1 MIFYLKMTDYRMLE
15 TVMIN
20 AVYKESFGSYKGN
33 PFIEALPDILEPEQ
47 VVKKLKGSIKLN
59 HSDCQASSSIR
70 AHLISQMMG
79 LFFQPINRHIDLEKK
94 LSIMIREGY
103 VGRNPKDGSL
113 NTHLQNGYER
123 LMSGEDDVIR
133 FPTATSTA
141 RSLAFIGCSG
151 SGKTTT
157 LNKILSTY
165 PQVIYHSD
173 LNFTQIVYLRVD
185 CPHDGSLKSLCLHFF
200 RAIDQALD
208 SNYEKKYALKRH
220 SIETLLNLMRQ
231 ISNHH
236 AIGLLVIDEIQHL
249 SVNKSGGAEKML
261 NFFVTLVNTVGLPV
275 VMVGTPKAR
284 FIFEGDLRSARR
296 GAGFG
301 SVFWEQMAQEPN
313 IVLADGK
320 IYKSEW
326 NRFTD
331 NLWKYQWL
339 KKADVVLSDD
349 VRNRWYDL
357 SQGILDIV
365 VKLFVLAQ
373 LRAIDSGIERITV
386 KLLQTTYDEDLRP
399 IHPMIE
405 ALQSGRADKIAE
417 FSDLVV
423 PDIDKKLLQLQS
435 KLHQKKSEFDEV
447 SEYQG
452 CELSIRLH
460 RMLVDMGK
468 DSPVLVPTV
477 KKAVSELHEASMP
490 ELMSIILE
498 WSKEVKVGNSNLKDD
513 SQTINRTKKSD
524 YIKPKDWHT
533 LDSEDLRYQ
542 FTQKEKDNSFYEHL
556 KDSTS
561 LIFDINDWLPKVS

>member
-1 MIFYLKMTDYRMLE
+1 MI
-15 TVMIN
+15 IN

-33 PFIEALPDILEPEQ
+33 PFIEALPSILEPKQ
-47 VVKKLKGSIKLN
+47 VARNLEGRVDFN
-59 HSDCQASSSIR
+59 QSDCQASSSVR

-79 LFFQPINRHIDLEKK
+79 QFFQPINRHIDLERK
-94 LSIMIREGY
+94 LSVMIREGY

-113 NTHLQNGYER
+113 NTRLQNGYER
-123 LMSGEDDVIR
+123 LMSGENNAVR
-133 FPTATSTA
+133 FPTVTSTA

-165 PQVIYHSD
+165 PQVIYHPEF
-173 LNFTQIVYLRVD
+173 NFTQIVYLRVD

-208 SNYEKKYALKRH
+208 SNYEQKYALKRH

-296 GAGFG
+296 GVGFG
-301 SVFWEQMAQEPN
+301 SVFWEQMVQEPN
-313 IVLADGK
+313 IHLSDDRV
-320 IYKSEW
+320 IKSEW
-326 NRFTD
+326 NSFTD

-339 KKADVVLSDD
+339 KKADITLSKDIRD
-349 VRNRWYDL
+349 RWYEL
-357 SQGILDIV
+357 SQGVLDIV

-373 LRAIDSGIERITV
+373 LRAIDSGLERITV
-386 KLLQTTYDEDLRP
+386 KLLQNTYDEDLKP

-405 ALQSGRADKIAE
+405 ALQSGRADRIAQ

-435 KLHQKKSEFDEV
+435 KLDQKRDEFDEV

-452 CELSIRLH
+452 HELSIRLH
-460 RMLVDMGK
+460 RMLVDLGQ
-468 DSPVLVPTV
+468 DSTLLVPTV
-477 KKAVSELHEASMP
+477 KKAVTELPEATMVDLIP
-490 ELMSIILE
+490 IILD
-498 WSKEVKVGNSNLKDD
+498 WLKADKVDSDDTNTDSRPKVSK
-513 SQTINRTKKSD
+513 
-524 YIKPKDWHT
+524 IKPKSIKQKDWHT
-533 LDSEDLRYQ
+533 LDSDDLRFQ
-542 FTQKEKDNSFYEHL
+542 FSQKDESETFYEHL
-556 KDSTS
+556 KTNTS
-561 LIFDINDWLPKVS
+561 LIFDVDDWLPKAS

>member
-1 MIFYLKMTDYRMLE
+1 MI
-15 TVMIN
+15 IN

-33 PFIEALPDILEPEQ
+33 PFIEALPSILEPKQ
-47 VVKKLKGSIKLN
+47 VARNLEGRVDFN
-59 HSDCQASSSIR
+59 QSDCQASSSVR

-79 LFFQPINRHIDLEKK
+79 QFFQPINRHIDLERK
-94 LSIMIREGY
+94 LSVMIREGY

-113 NTHLQNGYER
+113 NTRLQNGYER
-123 LMSGEDDVIR
+123 LMSGENNAVR
-133 FPTATSTA
+133 FPTVTSTA

-165 PQVIYHSD
+165 PQVIYHPEF
-173 LNFTQIVYLRVD
+173 NFTQIVYLRVD

-208 SNYEKKYALKRH
+208 SNYEQKYALKRH

-296 GAGFG
+296 GVGFG
-301 SVFWEQMAQEPN
+301 SVFWEQMVQEPN
-313 IVLADGK
+313 IHLSDDRV
-320 IYKSEW
+320 IKSEW
-326 NRFTD
+326 NSFTD

-339 KKADVVLSDD
+339 KKADITLSEDIRD
-349 VRNRWYDL
+349 RWYEL
-357 SQGILDIV
+357 SQGVLDIV

-373 LRAIDSGIERITV
+373 LRAIDSGLERITV
-386 KLLQTTYDEDLRP
+386 KLLQNTYEEHLKP

-405 ALQSGRADKIAE
+405 ALQSGRADRIAQ

-435 KLHQKKSEFDEV
+435 KLDQKRDEFDEV

-452 CELSIRLH
+452 HELSIRLH
-460 RMLVDMGK
+460 RMLVDLGQ
-468 DSPVLVPTV
+468 DSTLLVPTV
-477 KKAVSELHEASMP
+477 KKAVTELPEATMVDLIP
-490 ELMSIILE
+490 IILD
-498 WSKEVKVGNSNLKDD
+498 WLKADKVDSDDTNTVSRAKVSK
-513 SQTINRTKKSD
+513 
-524 YIKPKDWHT
+524 IKPKSIKQKDWHT
-533 LDSEDLRYQ
+533 LDSDDLRFQ
-542 FTQKEKDNSFYEHL
+542 FSQKDESETFYEHL
-556 KDSTS
+556 KTNTS
-561 LIFDINDWLPKVS
+561 LIFDIDDWLPKAS

>member
-1 MIFYLKMTDYRMLE
+1 MMTNRKQLRL
-15 TVMIN
+15 TMIN
-20 AVYKESFGSYKGN
+20 AVYRESFGSYKGN
-33 PFIEALPDILEPEQ
+33 PFVEALPAVLEPEQ
-47 VVKKLKGSIKLN
+47 VAKKLKSTVDYHN
-59 HSDCQASSSIR
+59 SDRQASSSVRGHI
-70 AHLISQMMG
+70 ISQLMNQ
-79 LFFQPINRHIDLEKK
+79 FFQPINRHIDLEKK

-103 VGRNPKDGSL
+103 IGRNPKDGSL

-123 LMSGEDDVIR
+123 LMSGEDDAMR
-133 FPTATSTA
+133 FPTVTSTA
-141 RSLAFIGCSG
+141 RSMAFIGCSG

-165 PQVIYHSD
+165 PQVIYHSEF
-173 LNFTQIVYLRVD
+173 NFTQIVYLRID

-220 SIETLLNLMRQ
+220 GIETLLNLMRQ

-301 SVFWEQMAQEPN
+301 SIFWEQMKQDGN
-313 IVLADGK
+313 IKLDDGRF
-320 IYKSEW
+320 IKSEW

-331 NLWKYQWL
+331 NLWKLQWL
-339 KKADVVLSDD
+339 KKANLTLTVE
-349 VRNRWYDL
+349 VRECWYDL

-373 LRAIDSGIERITV
+373 LRAIDSGLERITV
-386 KLLQTTYDEDLRP
+386 KLLQKTYDEDLKP
-399 IHPMIE
+399 VHLMID
-405 ALQSGRADKIAE
+405 ALRSGRADKIAQ

-423 PDIDKKLLQLQS
+423 PDIDRKLLQFQS
-435 KLHQKKSEFDEV
+435 QLEQKKAEFDEV

-452 CELSIRLH
+452 HELSIRLH
-460 RMLVDMGK
+460 RMLIDIGQE
-468 DSPVLVPTV
+468 SPLLVSIV
-477 KKAVSELHEASMP
+477 KRAIQELPNASMSDLIP
-490 ELMSIILE
+490 IVLE
-498 WSKEVKVGNSNLKDD
+498 WLKEVKPEERALAEK
-513 SQTINRTKKSD
+513 TKPGRPSLEVRH
-524 YIKPKDWHT
+524 IKQKDWHT
-533 LDSEDLRYQ
+533 LDIEDLRFQ
-542 FTQKEKDNSFYEHL
+542 FTQKNQEEIFYDYLEK
-556 KDSTS
+556 STN
-561 LIFDINDWLPKVS
+561 LIFDIDDWLPRVS

>member
-1 MIFYLKMTDYRMLE
+1 MI
-15 TVMIN
+15 IN

-33 PFIEALPDILEPEQ
+33 PFIEALPSILEPKQ
-47 VVKKLKGSIKLN
+47 VARNLEGRVDFN
-59 HSDCQASSSIR
+59 QSDCQASSSVR

-79 LFFQPINRHIDLEKK
+79 QFFQPINRHIDLERK
-94 LSIMIREGY
+94 LSVMIREGY

-113 NTHLQNGYER
+113 NTRLQNGYER
-123 LMSGEDDVIR
+123 LMSGENNAVR
-133 FPTATSTA
+133 FPTVTSTA

-165 PQVIYHSD
+165 PQVIYHPEF
-173 LNFTQIVYLRVD
+173 NFTQIVYLRVD

-208 SNYEKKYALKRH
+208 SNYEQKYALKRH

-296 GAGFG
+296 GVGFG
-301 SVFWEQMAQEPN
+301 SVFWEQMVQEPN
-313 IVLADGK
+313 IHLSDDRV
-320 IYKSEW
+320 IKSEW
-326 NRFTD
+326 NSFTD

-339 KKADVVLSDD
+339 KKADITLSEDIRD
-349 VRNRWYDL
+349 RWYEL
-357 SQGILDIV
+357 SQGVLDIV

-373 LRAIDSGIERITV
+373 LRAIDSGLERITV
-386 KLLQTTYDEDLRP
+386 KLLQNTYEEDLKP

-405 ALQSGRADKIAE
+405 ALQSGRADRIAQ

-435 KLHQKKSEFDEV
+435 KLDQKRDEFDEV

-452 CELSIRLH
+452 HELSIRLH
-460 RMLVDMGK
+460 RMLVDLGQ
-468 DSPVLVPTV
+468 DSTLLVPTV
-477 KKAVSELHEASMP
+477 KKAVTELPEATMVDLIP
-490 ELMSIILE
+490 IILD
-498 WSKEVKVGNSNLKDD
+498 WLKADKVDSDDTNTVSRAKVSK
-513 SQTINRTKKSD
+513 
-524 YIKPKDWHT
+524 IKPKSIKQKDWHT
-533 LDSEDLRYQ
+533 LDSDDLRFQ
-542 FTQKEKDNSFYEHL
+542 FSQKDESEKFYEHL
-556 KDSTS
+556 KTNTS
-561 LIFDINDWLPKVS
+561 LIFDVDDWLPKAS

>member
-1 MIFYLKMTDYRMLE
+1 MI
-15 TVMIN
+15 IN

-33 PFIEALPDILEPEQ
+33 PFIEALPSILEPEQ
-47 VVKKLKGSIKLN
+47 VARNLKGRVDFN
-59 HSDCQASSSIR
+59 QSDCQASSSVR

-79 LFFQPINRHIDLEKK
+79 QFFQPINRHIDLERK
-94 LSIMIREGY
+94 LSVMIREGY

-113 NTHLQNGYER
+113 NTRLQNGYER
-123 LMSGEDDVIR
+123 LMSGENNAVR
-133 FPTATSTA
+133 FPTVTSTA

-165 PQVIYHSD
+165 PQVIYHPEF
-173 LNFTQIVYLRVD
+173 NFTQIVYLRVD

-208 SNYEKKYALKRH
+208 SNYEQKYALKRH

-296 GAGFG
+296 GVGFG
-301 SVFWEQMAQEPN
+301 SVFWEQMVQEPN
-313 IVLADGK
+313 IHLSDGRV
-320 IYKSEW
+320 IKSEW
-326 NRFTD
+326 NSFTD

-339 KKADVVLSDD
+339 KKADITLSEDI
-349 VRNRWYDL
+349 RGRWYEL
-357 SQGILDIV
+357 SQGVLDIV

-373 LRAIDSGIERITV
+373 LRAIDSGLERITI
-386 KLLQTTYDEDLRP
+386 KLLQNTYDEDLKP

-405 ALQSGRADKIAE
+405 ALQSGRVDRIAQ

-435 KLHQKKSEFDEV
+435 KLDQKRDEFDEV
-447 SEYQG
+447 LEYQG
-452 CELSIRLH
+452 HELSIRLH
-460 RMLVDMGK
+460 RMLVDLGQ
-468 DSPVLVPTV
+468 DSPLLVPTV
-477 KKAVSELHEASMP
+477 KKAVAELPGATIADLIP
-490 ELMSIILE
+490 IILDWLKE
-498 WSKEVKVGNSNLKDD
+498 AKLDLDNNEPKSASKTKVS
-513 SQTINRTKKSD
+513 TTKSKS
-524 YIKPKDWHT
+524 IKQKDWHT
-533 LDSEDLRYQ
+533 LDSEDLRFQ
-542 FTQKEKDNSFYEHL
+542 FSQREESETFYEHL
-556 KDSTS
+556 KTNTS
-561 LIFDINDWLPKVS
+561 LIFDVDDWLPKAS

>member
-1 MIFYLKMTDYRMLE
+1 MI
-15 TVMIN
+15 IN

-33 PFIEALPDILEPEQ
+33 PFIEALPSILEPKQ
-47 VVKKLKGSIKLN
+47 VARNLEGRVDFN
-59 HSDCQASSSIR
+59 QSDCQASSSVR

-79 LFFQPINRHIDLEKK
+79 QFFQPINRHIDLERK
-94 LSIMIREGY
+94 LSVMIREGY

-113 NTHLQNGYER
+113 NTRLQNGYER
-123 LMSGEDDVIR
+123 LMSGENNAVR
-133 FPTATSTA
+133 FPTVTSTA

-165 PQVIYHSD
+165 PQVIYHPEF
-173 LNFTQIVYLRVD
+173 NFTQIVYLRVD

-208 SNYEKKYALKRH
+208 SNYEQKYALKRH

-296 GAGFG
+296 GVGFG
-301 SVFWEQMAQEPN
+301 SVFWEQMVQEPN
-313 IVLADGK
+313 IHLSDDRV
-320 IYKSEW
+320 IKSEW
-326 NRFTD
+326 NSFTD

-339 KKADVVLSDD
+339 KKADITLSEDIRD
-349 VRNRWYDL
+349 RWYEL
-357 SQGILDIV
+357 SQGVLDIV

-373 LRAIDSGIERITV
+373 LRAIDSGLERITV
-386 KLLQTTYDEDLRP
+386 KLLQNTYEEDLKP

-405 ALQSGRADKIAE
+405 ALQSGRADRIAQ

-435 KLHQKKSEFDEV
+435 KLDQKRDEFDEV

-452 CELSIRLH
+452 HELSIRLH
-460 RMLVDMGK
+460 RMLVDLGQ
-468 DSPVLVPTV
+468 DSTLLVPTV
-477 KKAVSELHEASMP
+477 KKAVTELPEATMVDLIP
-490 ELMSIILE
+490 IILD
-498 WSKEVKVGNSNLKDD
+498 WLKADKVDSDDTNTVSRAKVSK
-513 SQTINRTKKSD
+513 
-524 YIKPKDWHT
+524 IKPKSIKQKDWHT
-533 LDSEDLRYQ
+533 LDSDDLRFQ
-542 FTQKEKDNSFYEHL
+542 FSQKDESETFYEHL
-556 KDSTS
+556 KTNTS
-561 LIFDINDWLPKVS
+561 LIFDVDDWLPKAS

>member
-1 MIFYLKMTDYRMLE
+1 
-15 TVMIN
+15 MIN
-20 AVYKESFGSYKGN
+20 AVYRKSFGSYKGN
-33 PFIEALPDILEPEQ
+33 PFIEALPNVLEPTQ
-47 VVKKLKGSIKLN
+47 VAKRLKGSIEFN
-59 HSDCQASSSIR
+59 HSDCQASSSVR

-113 NTHLQNGYER
+113 NTHFQNGYER

-165 PQVIYHSD
+165 PQVIYHSE
-173 LNFTQIVYLRVD
+173 LNFTQIVYLRID
-185 CPHDGSLKSLCLHFF
+185 CPHDGSLKNLCLHFF

-220 SIETLLNLMRQ
+220 GIETLLNLMRQ

-249 SVNKSGGAEKML
+249 SVHKSGGAEMML

-275 VMVGTPKAR
+275 VMVGTPKAT

-301 SVFWEQMAQEPN
+301 SVFWEQMAQEHN
-313 IVLADGK
+313 IVLTDGK
-320 IYKSEW
+320 TYKSEW

-331 NLWKYQWL
+331 NLWKHQWL
-339 KKADVVLSDD
+339 KKADIILSDD
-349 VRNRWYDL
+349 IRSRWYDL

-373 LRAIDSGIERITV
+373 LRAIDSGLERITV

-405 ALQSGRADKIAE
+405 ALQSGREDKIAQ
-417 FSDLVV
+417 FSDLVI

-435 KLHQKKSEFDEV
+435 KLNQKRSEFDEI

-452 CELSIRLH
+452 HELSIRLH
-460 RMLVDMGK
+460 RMLIGMELESK
-468 DSPVLVPTV
+468 LLVPTI
-477 KKAVSELHEASMP
+477 KKAVSELPEASIGD
-490 ELMSIILE
+490 LISIVLE
-498 WSKEVKVGNSNLKDD
+498 WLKEIEVESGALKSNPNA
-513 SQTINRTKKSD
+513 SCRTKKSR
-524 YIKPKDWHT
+524 YIKQTDWHT

-542 FTQKEKDNSFYEHL
+542 FTQKEEDDSFYERL
-556 KDSTS
+556 EDSTL

>member
-1 MIFYLKMTDYRMLE
+1 MI
-15 TVMIN
+15 IN

-33 PFIEALPDILEPEQ
+33 PFIEALPSILEPKQ
-47 VVKKLKGSIKLN
+47 VARNLEGRVDFN
-59 HSDCQASSSIR
+59 QSDCQASSSVR

-79 LFFQPINRHIDLEKK
+79 QFFQPINRHIDLERK
-94 LSIMIREGY
+94 LSVMIREGY

-113 NTHLQNGYER
+113 NTRLQNGYER
-123 LMSGEDDVIR
+123 LMSGENNAVR
-133 FPTATSTA
+133 FPTVTSTA

-165 PQVIYHSD
+165 PQVIYHPEF
-173 LNFTQIVYLRVD
+173 NFTQIVYLRVD

-208 SNYEKKYALKRH
+208 SNYEQKYALKRH

-296 GAGFG
+296 GVGFG
-301 SVFWEQMAQEPN
+301 SVFWEQMVQEPN
-313 IVLADGK
+313 IHLSDDRV
-320 IYKSEW
+320 IKSEW
-326 NRFTD
+326 NSFTD

-339 KKADVVLSDD
+339 KKADITLSEDIRD
-349 VRNRWYDL
+349 RWYEL
-357 SQGILDIV
+357 SQGVLDIV

-373 LRAIDSGIERITV
+373 LRAIDSGLERITV
-386 KLLQTTYDEDLRP
+386 KLLQNTYDEDLKP

-405 ALQSGRADKIAE
+405 ALQSGRADRIAQ

-435 KLHQKKSEFDEV
+435 KLDQKRDEFDEV

-452 CELSIRLH
+452 HELSIRLH
-460 RMLVDMGK
+460 RMLVDLGQ
-468 DSPVLVPTV
+468 DSPLLVPTV
-477 KKAVSELHEASMP
+477 KKAISELPDATIADLIP
-490 ELMSIILE
+490 IILGWLKE
-498 WSKEVKVGNSNLKDD
+498 AKLDLDNNEPKSASKTKVSTRKP
-513 SQTINRTKKSD
+513 KS
-524 YIKPKDWHT
+524 IKQKDWHT
-533 LDSEDLRYQ
+533 LDSEDLRFQ
-542 FTQKEKDNSFYEHL
+542 FSQRNESETFYEHL
-556 KDSTS
+556 KTNTS
-561 LIFDINDWLPKVS
+561 LIFDVDDWLPKVS

>member
-1 MIFYLKMTDYRMLE
+1 MI
-15 TVMIN
+15 IN

-33 PFIEALPDILEPEQ
+33 PFIEALPSILEPKQ
-47 VVKKLKGSIKLN
+47 VARSLEGRVDFN
-59 HSDCQASSSIR
+59 QSDCQASSSVR
-70 AHLISQMMG
+70 AHFISQMMG
-79 LFFQPINRHIDLEKK
+79 RFFQPINRHIDLERK
-94 LSIMIREGY
+94 LSVMIREGY

-123 LMSGEDDVIR
+123 LMSGESNAVR
-133 FPTATSTA
+133 FPTVTSTA

-165 PQVIYHSD
+165 PQVIYHPEF
-173 LNFTQIVYLRVD
+173 NFTQIVYLRVD

-208 SNYEKKYALKRH
+208 SNYEQKYALKRH

-296 GAGFG
+296 GVGFG
-301 SVFWEQMAQEPN
+301 SVFWEQMVQEPN
-313 IVLADGK
+313 IHLSDDRV
-320 IYKSEW
+320 IKSEW
-326 NRFTD
+326 NSFTD

-339 KKADVVLSDD
+339 KKADITLSEDIRD
-349 VRNRWYDL
+349 RWYEL
-357 SQGILDIV
+357 SQGVLDIV

-373 LRAIDSGIERITV
+373 LRAIDSGLERITV
-386 KLLQTTYDEDLRP
+386 KLLQNTYDEDLKP

-405 ALQSGRADKIAE
+405 ALQSGRADRIAQ

-435 KLHQKKSEFDEV
+435 KLDQKRDEFDEV

-452 CELSIRLH
+452 HELSIRLH
-460 RMLVDMGK
+460 RMLVDLGQ
-468 DSPVLVPTV
+468 DSPLLVPTV
-477 KKAVSELHEASMP
+477 KKAISELPDATIADLIP
-490 ELMSIILE
+490 IILGWLKE
-498 WSKEVKVGNSNLKDD
+498 AKLDLDNNEPKSASKTKVSTRKP
-513 SQTINRTKKSD
+513 KS
-524 YIKPKDWHT
+524 IKQKDWHT
-533 LDSEDLRYQ
+533 LDSEDLRFQ
-542 FTQKEKDNSFYEHL
+542 FSQRNESETFYEHL
-556 KDSTS
+556 KTNTS
-561 LIFDINDWLPKVS
+561 LIFDVDDWLPKVS

>member
-1 MIFYLKMTDYRMLE
+1 MI
-15 TVMIN
+15 IN

-33 PFIEALPDILEPEQ
+33 PFIEALPSILEPKQ
-47 VVKKLKGSIKLN
+47 VARNLEGRVDFN
-59 HSDCQASSSIR
+59 QSDCQASPSVR

-79 LFFQPINRHIDLEKK
+79 QFFQPINRHIDLERK
-94 LSIMIREGY
+94 LSVMIREGY

-113 NTHLQNGYER
+113 NTRLQNGYER
-123 LMSGEDDVIR
+123 LMSGENNAVR
-133 FPTATSTA
+133 FPTVTSTA

-165 PQVIYHSD
+165 PQVIYHPEF
-173 LNFTQIVYLRVD
+173 NFTQIVYLRVD

-208 SNYEKKYALKRH
+208 SNYEQKYALKRH

-296 GAGFG
+296 GVGFG
-301 SVFWEQMAQEPN
+301 SVFWEQMVQEPN
-313 IVLADGK
+313 IHLSDDRV
-320 IYKSEW
+320 IKSEW
-326 NRFTD
+326 NSFTD

-339 KKADVVLSDD
+339 KKADITLSKDIRD
-349 VRNRWYDL
+349 RWYEL
-357 SQGILDIV
+357 SQGVLDIV

-373 LRAIDSGIERITV
+373 LRAIDSGLERITV
-386 KLLQTTYDEDLRP
+386 KLLQNTYDEDLKP

-405 ALQSGRADKIAE
+405 ALQSGRADRIAQ

-435 KLHQKKSEFDEV
+435 KLDQKRDEFDEV

-452 CELSIRLH
+452 HELSIRLH
-460 RMLVDMGK
+460 RMLVDLGQ
-468 DSPVLVPTV
+468 DSTLLVPTV
-477 KKAVSELHEASMP
+477 KKAVTELPEATMVDLIP
-490 ELMSIILE
+490 IILD
-498 WSKEVKVGNSNLKDD
+498 WLKADKVDSDDTNTDSRPKVSK
-513 SQTINRTKKSD
+513 
-524 YIKPKDWHT
+524 IKPKSIKQKDWHT
-533 LDSEDLRYQ
+533 LDSDDLRFQ
-542 FTQKEKDNSFYEHL
+542 FSQKDESETFYEHL
-556 KDSTS
+556 KTNTS
-561 LIFDINDWLPKVS
+561 LIFDVDDWLPKAS

>member
-1 MIFYLKMTDYRMLE
+1 MVNAIYR
-15 TVMIN
+15 
-20 AVYKESFGSYKGN
+20 ESFGSYKGN
-33 PFIEALPDILEPEQ
+33 PFIEALPAVLEPEQ
-47 VVKKLKGSIKLN
+47 VSKKLKGVVDCYD
-59 HSDCQASSSIR
+59 SDKQASSSVR
-70 AHLISQMMG
+70 GHLISQLMNQ
-79 LFFQPINRHIDLEKK
+79 FFQPINRHIDLEKK

-103 VGRNPKDGSL
+103 IGRNPNDGSL
-113 NTHLQNGYER
+113 STHLQNGYER
-123 LMSGEDDVIR
+123 LMSGVDDAIR
-133 FPTATSTA
+133 FPSVTSTA

-165 PQVIYHSD
+165 PQVVYHSEF
-173 LNFTQIVYLRVD
+173 NFTQIVYLRID

-208 SNYEKKYALKRH
+208 SNYENKYALKRH

-284 FIFEGDLRSARR
+284 YIFEKDLRSARR

-301 SVFWEQMAQEPN
+301 SIFWEQMKQDRN
-313 IVLADGK
+313 IESSDGRF
-320 IYKSEW
+320 IKSEW

-331 NLWKYQWL
+331 SLWKLQWL
-339 KKADVVLSDD
+339 RKADITLTDEI
-349 VRNRWYDL
+349 RECWYDL

-373 LRAIDSGIERITV
+373 LRAIDSGFEHITV
-386 KLLQTTYDEDLRP
+386 KLLQKTYDEDLKP
-399 IHPMIE
+399 VHLMIE
-405 ALQSGRADKIAE
+405 ALRSGQVDKIRQ

-423 PDIDKKLLQLQS
+423 PAFDKKLLQLQS
-435 KLHQKKSEFDEV
+435 LLNKKKIEFDEV
-447 SEYQG
+447 AEYQG
-452 CELSIRLH
+452 HEMSIKLH
-460 RMLVDMGK
+460 RMLVNMEQ
-468 DSPVLVPTV
+468 DSSLLVPTV
-477 KKAVSELHEASMP
+477 KKAIQELPNASISD
-490 ELMSIILE
+490 LTYIVLE
-498 WSKEVKVGNSNLKDD
+498 WLKDEKHNK
-513 SQTINRTKKSD
+513 TISAVEKKTKTTF
-524 YIKPKDWHT
+524 IKQKDWHT
-533 LDSEDLRYQ
+533 LETEDLRFQ
-542 FTQKEKDNSFYEHL
+542 FTQKDTDELLYDHL
-556 KDSTS
+556 KKSTD

>member
-1 MIFYLKMTDYRMLE
+1 
-15 TVMIN
+15 MIN
-20 AVYKESFGSYKGN
+20 AVYRKSFGSYKGN
-33 PFIEALPDILEPEQ
+33 PFIEALPNVLEPTQ
-47 VVKKLKGSIKLN
+47 VAKRLKGSIEFN
-59 HSDCQASSSIR
+59 HSDCQASSSVR

-113 NTHLQNGYER
+113 NTHFQNGYER

-165 PQVIYHSD
+165 PQVIYHSE
-173 LNFTQIVYLRVD
+173 LNFTQIVYLRID
-185 CPHDGSLKSLCLHFF
+185 CPHDGSLKNLCLHFF

-220 SIETLLNLMRQ
+220 GIETLLNLMRQ

-236 AIGLLVIDEIQHL
+236 AIGILVIDEIQHL
-249 SVNKSGGAEKML
+249 SVHKSGGAEMML

-275 VMVGTPKAR
+275 VMVGTPKAN

-301 SVFWEQMAQEPN
+301 SVFWEQMAQEHN
-313 IVLADGK
+313 IVLTDGK

-326 NRFTD
+326 NMFTD
-331 NLWKYQWL
+331 NLWKHQWL
-339 KKADVVLSDD
+339 KKADIILSDD
-349 VRNRWYDL
+349 IRSRWYDL

-373 LRAIDSGIERITV
+373 LRAIDSGLERITV

-405 ALQSGRADKIAE
+405 ALQSGREDKIAQ
-417 FSDLVV
+417 FSDLVI

-435 KLHQKKSEFDEV
+435 KLNQKRSEFDEI

-452 CELSIRLH
+452 HELSIRLH
-460 RMLVDMGK
+460 RMLIGMELESK
-468 DSPVLVPTV
+468 LLVPTI
-477 KKAVSELHEASMP
+477 KKAVSELPEASIGD
-490 ELMSIILE
+490 LISIVLE
-498 WSKEVKVGNSNLKDD
+498 WLKEIEVEIGALKSNPNA
-513 SQTINRTKKSD
+513 SCCTKKSR
-524 YIKPKDWHT
+524 YIKQTDWHT

-542 FTQKEKDNSFYEHL
+542 FTQKEEDDSFYERL
-556 KDSTS
+556 EDSTL

>member
-1 MIFYLKMTDYRMLE
+1 MI
-15 TVMIN
+15 IN

-33 PFIEALPDILEPEQ
+33 PFIEALPSILEPKQ
-47 VVKKLKGSIKLN
+47 VARNLEGRVDFN
-59 HSDCQASSSIR
+59 QSDCQASSSVR

-79 LFFQPINRHIDLEKK
+79 QFFQPINRHIDLERK
-94 LSIMIREGY
+94 LSVMIREGY

-113 NTHLQNGYER
+113 NTRLQNGYER
-123 LMSGEDDVIR
+123 LMSGESNAVR
-133 FPTATSTA
+133 FPTVTSTA

-165 PQVIYHSD
+165 PQVIYHPEF
-173 LNFTQIVYLRVD
+173 NFTQIVYLRVD

-208 SNYEKKYALKRH
+208 SNYEQKYALKRH

-296 GAGFG
+296 GVGFG
-301 SVFWEQMAQEPN
+301 SVFWEQMVQEPN
-313 IVLADGK
+313 IHLSDDRV
-320 IYKSEW
+320 IKSEW
-326 NRFTD
+326 NSFTD

-339 KKADVVLSDD
+339 KKADITLSEDIRD
-349 VRNRWYDL
+349 RWYEL
-357 SQGILDIV
+357 SQGVLDIV

-373 LRAIDSGIERITV
+373 LRAIDSGLERITV
-386 KLLQTTYDEDLRP
+386 KLLQNTYEEDLKP

-405 ALQSGRADKIAE
+405 ALQSGRADRIAQ

-423 PDIDKKLLQLQS
+423 PDIDKKLLQLQI
-435 KLHQKKSEFDEV
+435 KLDQKRDEFDEV

-452 CELSIRLH
+452 HELSIRLH
-460 RMLVDMGK
+460 RMLVDLGQ
-468 DSPVLVPTV
+468 DSTLLVPTV
-477 KKAVSELHEASMP
+477 KKAVTELPEATMVDLIP
-490 ELMSIILE
+490 IILD
-498 WSKEVKVGNSNLKDD
+498 WLKADKVDSDDTNTDSRPKVSK
-513 SQTINRTKKSD
+513 
-524 YIKPKDWHT
+524 IKPKSIKQKDWHT
-533 LDSEDLRYQ
+533 LDSDDLRFQ
-542 FTQKEKDNSFYEHL
+542 FSQKDESETFYEHL
-556 KDSTS
+556 KTNTS
-561 LIFDINDWLPKVS
+561 LIFDVDDWLPKAS

>member
-1 MIFYLKMTDYRMLE
+1 
-15 TVMIN
+15 
-20 AVYKESFGSYKGN
+20 
-33 PFIEALPDILEPEQ
+33 
-47 VVKKLKGSIKLN
+47 
-59 HSDCQASSSIR
+59 
-70 AHLISQMMG
+70 
-79 LFFQPINRHIDLEKK
+79 
-94 LSIMIREGY
+94 
-103 VGRNPKDGSL
+103 
-113 NTHLQNGYER
+113 
-123 LMSGEDDVIR
+123 MSGEDDVIR
-133 FPTATSTA
+133 FPTVTSTA

-165 PQVIYHSD
+165 PQVIYHSE

-220 SIETLLNLMRQ
+220 GIETLLNLMRQ

-261 NFFVTLVNTVGLPV
+261 NFFVTLVNIVGLPV

-331 NLWKYQWL
+331 NLWKHQWL
-339 KKADVVLSDD
+339 RKADIILSDD
-349 VRNRWYDL
+349 IRSRWYDL

-373 LRAIDSGIERITV
+373 LRAIDSGLERITV

-405 ALQSGRADKIAE
+405 ALQSGRADKIAQ

-435 KLHQKKSEFDEV
+435 KLHQKRSEFDEV

-460 RMLVDMGK
+460 RMLVDIGQ
-468 DSPVLVPTV
+468 DSPLLVPTV
-477 KKAVSELHEASMP
+477 KQAVSKLPEASMADLIP
-490 ELMSIILE
+490 IILE
-498 WSKEVKVGNSNLKDD
+498 WLKEVKAESSALQSD
-513 SQTINRTKKSD
+513 SKTSDRTKKSKS
-524 YIKPKDWHT
+524 IKQTDWHT

-542 FTQKEKDNSFYEHL
+542 FTQKEKDDSFYEHL
-556 KDSTS
+556 KGSTS
-561 LIFDINDWLPKVS
+561 IIFDINDWLPKVS